1 MLELVQDGGLCAP
14 TANLHTRLNLG
25 LVDVKQEIAIPTEK
39 LVPSGTLR
47 ERYRLRE
54 SELAQEQSILLPLFH
69 QMTEQE
75 QDYVSKVFKANGVNP

>member
-1 MLELVQDGGLCAP
+1 MQTMPDVEYFTRRGIMCAHLEPAYQIEPWSGGCETGNCDSYGA
-14 TANLHTRLNLG
+14 
-25 LVDVKQEIAIPTEK
+25 

-69 QMTEQE
+69 QMAEEEARLCQ
-75 QDYVSKVFKANGVNP
+75 